1 MKASDLVNKM
11 VDDAN
16 SPFNDNPKDMPKGF
30 NTRVEKLSPNQY
42 VGFVAN
48 MLNTS
53 PDKLIEHRRQHT
65 DKTSIDDLKKLMSS
79 GQKID
84 QPWLILNGNDGH
96 VPHFQEGLHRM
107 IAYGDLYG
115 FDNPVGITIGTDD
128 RDDYQDIA
136 KMNHKQFGEYRKQ
149 VADRY
154 KKSQEA
160 KELEQKQKEIKDVA
174 EWYSVDPSKVTPELI
189 KKYYKELD
197 DEFMI

>member
-11 VDDAN
+11 VDDTN

-30 NTRVEKLSPNQY
+30 NTRVEKLTPNQY
-42 VGFVAN
+42 IGFSSQILGTTPEK
-48 MLNTS
+48 MTQW
-53 PDKLIEHRRQHT
+53 KREHT
-65 DKTSIDDLKKLMSS
+65 DKTSIDDLKKMMQN

-84 QPWLILNGNDGH
+84 QPWLILNNGVGH
-96 VPHFQEGLHRM
+96 TPHYQEGLHRM

-115 FDNPVGITIGTDD
+115 FDTPVGITIGTDD
-128 RDDYQDIA
+128 GEDYADIS
-136 KMNHKQFGEYRKQ
+136 KMNQEQFKTYRKQ

-154 KKSQEA
+154 I
-160 KELEQKQKEIKDVA
+160 KQKNREKLEYQNKQRKDAA
-174 EWYSVDPSKVTPELI
+174 EYFNISENDVTPELL